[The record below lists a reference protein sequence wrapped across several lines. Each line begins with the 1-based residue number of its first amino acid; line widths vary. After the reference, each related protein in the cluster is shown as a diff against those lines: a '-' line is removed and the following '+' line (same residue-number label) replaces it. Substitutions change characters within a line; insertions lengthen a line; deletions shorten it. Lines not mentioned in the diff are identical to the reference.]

1 PRTYTDHTPGEAG
14 LNPVTLARIGLIVR
28 KGMKARAFPGCQV
41 VVMKDGKL
49 VYDRCFG
56 YDTYDRIRPVTP
68 STLYDLASLSKT
80 TGTLL
85 AIMKLYDEGKLQLTD
100 KASFYLPFLQG
111 TDKEEITLTELLE
124 HESGLPASLEGHRL
138 VTTKDTAHY
147 IRIGRTNYNAD
158 WVSNTLSPEFPV
170 QVSDS
175 FYLSPRYHEAAMQLI
190 VDTPMKRKTYLYS
203 CVNFIL
209 LKEIAESISGRPMDV
224 FLDSVFYAPMGLKDI
239 GYLPLKTHLKETIAP
254 TLRKD
259 GLRSGVIQGF
269 VHDPDAA
276 FFGGVSGNAGLF
288 ATARD
293 VAMVYQMILNG
304 GELDGKRYL
313 RAETCRVFT
322 TTTSASGRRGLGFDK
337 PVPSNPGHS
346 PCCESAPREV
356 YGHTG
361 YTGTCCWVDP
371 VNNLIYVFLSNRTY
385 PNDGGNKLARMGI
398 RTKIQETIYQS
409 MKRK

>member
-1 PRTYTDHTPGEAG
+1 VGGVESG
-14 LNPVTLARIGLIVR
+14 VS
-28 KGMKARAFPGCQV
+28 
-41 VVMKDGKL
+41 
-49 VYDRCFG
+49 RCFV
-56 YDTYDRIRPVTP
+56 R
-68 STLYDLASLSKT
+68 
-80 TGTLL
+80 
-85 AIMKLYDEGKLQLTD
+85 
-100 KASFYLPFLQG
+100 
-111 TDKEEITLTELLE
+111 
-124 HESGLPASLEGHRL
+124 
-138 VTTKDTAHY
+138 
-147 IRIGRTNYNAD
+147 
-158 WVSNTLSPEFPV
+158 
-170 QVSDS
+170 
-175 FYLSPRYHEAAMQLI
+175 
-190 VDTPMKRKTYLYS
+190 
-203 CVNFIL
+203 
-209 LKEIAESISGRPMDV
+209 
-224 FLDSVFYAPMGLKDI
+224 
-239 GYLPLKTHLKETIAP
+239 
-254 TLRKD
+254 
-259 GLRSGVIQGF
+259 
-269 VHDPDAA
+269 DPGAA
-276 FFGGVSGNAGLF
+276 FFGGISGNAGLF

-371 VNNLIYVFLSNRTY
+371 VNKLIYVFLSNRTY